1 MSKKSE
7 WENVLAALDKVKKA
21 YLSAV
26 GNNWFNTERDD
37 RFNPVVDRLRE
48 VREALQVIN
57 TRIGFEAPY
66 FEVQTGAQGRIRAYT
81 ESFDA
86 VPVSNLLER
95 LESFIGG
102 DDSFDGLGSA
112 YAGIFAARRIAKAVL
127 EDIER
132 ERVPAI

>member
-1 MSKKSE
+1 MSKQSE
-7 WENVLAALDKVKKA
+7 WERVLAALDKVNKA

-26 GNNWFNTERDD
+26 GNDWFKTERDD
-37 RFNPVVDRLRE
+37 RFDTVIERIGE
-48 VREALQVIN
+48 VREALEVIN

-86 VPVSNLLER
+86 VPVSHLLDR

-102 DDSFDGLGSA
+102 DDSFNGLGSA
-112 YAGIFAARRIAKAVL
+112 YAGIFAARRIAAAVL
-127 EDIER
+127 EDIEK